1 MLMLC
6 KGVLH
11 ANRVG
16 SGMRHQEQCCIQEK
30 QGGPKM
36 AEYPWEEGVEQT
48 HWESSTYKGVAE
60 TLMFLKCLGDYHY
73 RKTHKEMNTSVFSA
87 KFGCSTVNSAW
98 SHVAD
103 NKND

>member
-1 MLMLC
+1 M
-6 KGVLH
+6 V
-11 ANRVG
+11 
-16 SGMRHQEQCCIQEK
+16 
-30 QGGPKM
+30 
-36 AEYPWEEGVEQT
+36 EYPWEEGVEQT

-87 KFGCSTVNSAW
+87 KLGCSTVNSAW

-103 NKND
+103 NKNA